1 MKTLF
6 FCCCTILSLIAC
18 QLTDESAD
26 KAVLAGKV
34 ERNLTITIGREFG
47 TGFGEELG
55 EGRGQIQKTDSFL
68 TLRVWRFTSGIR
80 TPQIMRTLM
89 GSIEGQLF
97 KNTLTIGDTWEQTGH
112 RGETEQVTLESYE
125 DVKLAN
131 TVYPK
136 CLKHKTVITDANR
149 ERYSELEKSLINGTR
164 YLWLSPG
171 LGVVK
176 LRYEHSNGII
186 TEAELIDS
194 HVPIKNDSYFPV
206 NVGTSWTYK
215 WKNDFENKTLV
226 EKLLVIRNENNKNGL
241 AFNSIVTT
249 EDGKEIGDGN
259 FYFYQGDP
267 LIKIRGSGFSYT
279 GRERPEG
286 PTSIFSDN
294 IENLW
299 PELFRYPL
307 TVGKTWTKEGLW
319 NSEVITTIEDYES
332 VQISLGTFKDCLK
345 HKSHFTGAT
354 ADADA
359 TEDTLERIALI
370 NGTRY
375 LWFAKGVGLVK
386 MRYEHSNGIIT
397 EAELNEYDVPGG
409 STDYLPL
416 NVGTTWTYKWQNDYQ
431 PSPMIEKAVLSDP
444 KVRPETPLK
453 KAAYVITIED
463 ANAPGEMTVDF
474 TLTPEVSSLEK
485 MQLRLEGDSDY
496 IPQHGQYMP
505 EGDKGYHLDRDRQYA
520 VRGVNIEGRW
530 TRQPHFN
537 KTFYPNWKIDFF
549 PHEKFPI
556 TLNYEISR
564 KYAEDYKAF
573 QVGRYGFETSS
584 ATRPYF
590 REDCMLWAGSELF
603 IVGGKADN
611 IEVEF
616 KLPKGWRVLTPW
628 KRIGR
633 TGHRFSVEN
642 QEELTT
648 NYLLIGEHTE
658 VVTGSGKTEVVI
670 GMGGNL
676 KASKDEMKR
685 TVEKFLRAYSKLF
698 KDGPDRRVVF
708 IINPSETEHLGGEGQ
723 GRDRTV
729 NILMNSTLDEA
740 SEHLWAP
747 FLGHEVFHIWNGLTA
762 LTPFTSKERWFLEGV
777 TNYYADITAKQIGY
791 LSESE
796 YLERLESACE
806 KYLSVSDE
814 HAIGDD
820 FRDSRLLYEGGSL
833 VAAALDLQ
841 IRHLTKNRKN
851 FDLVMQ
857 QMYRKF
863 SDNSIEYT
871 QRDII
876 KTVNKVAGENF
887 DTFFETYVTGK
898 ERLPLSEYFDKAGLN
913 VQVTSEELPTSD
925 YVKEVLKTSLQRNM
939 SVEIISING
948 SRIGSLKKLQK
959 IAKHWGAGEAVTLSF
974 EENGK
979 PVTVTT
985 TLKGVSDNPPTE
997 SEIVVHITKQAKTT
1011 KLQRAILAGILGEK

>member
-6 FCCCTILSLIAC
+6 FFCCTILTLIAC

-26 KAVLAGKV
+26 KAVLSGKV
-34 ERNLTITIGREFG
+34 ERNLTITIGREYG

-55 EGRGQIQKTDSFL
+55 EGKGHIQKTDSFL
-68 TLRVWRFTSGIR
+68 TLRVWRFTSRID
-80 TPQIMRTLM
+80 TPKIMRTLVD
-89 GSIEGQLF
+89 SIEGQLF
-97 KNTLTIGDTWEQTGH
+97 QNTPTIGDTWEQMGH
-112 RGETEQVTLESYE
+112 RGGTEQVTLESYE
-125 DVKLAN
+125 DVKLSN
-131 TVYPK
+131 RVFPK
-136 CLKHKTVITDANR
+136 CLKHKTVITDANW
-149 ERYSELEKSLINGTR
+149 EHYSELEKALINGTR

-176 LRYEHSNGII
+176 LRYEHSNGVI

-194 HVPIKNDSYFPV
+194 QMPIKNDSYFPV
-206 NVGTSWTYK
+206 NLGASWTYK
-215 WKNDFENKTLV
+215 WKNDFENKTLI

-241 AFNSIVTT
+241 ALNSIVTT
-249 EDGKEIGDGN
+249 EDSKEIGDGN

-267 LIKIRGSGFSYT
+267 LLKIRGSGSSHT

-319 NSEVITTIEDYES
+319 NSKVITTIEDYES

-386 MRYEHSNGIIT
+386 MRYEHSNGVIT

-409 STDYLPL
+409 STDYFPL
-416 NVGTTWTYKWQNDYQ
+416 NVGTTWTYKWKNDYQ
-431 PSPMIEKAVLSDP
+431 PSPMIEKVVLSDP

-453 KAAYVITIED
+453 KAVYIVTIED
-463 ANAPGEMTVDF
+463 ANAPGEMKVDF
-474 TLTPEVSSLEK
+474 TLTPEVPSLEK
-485 MQLRLEGDSDY
+485 MQLRLDGDSDY
-496 IPQHGQYMP
+496 IPQYNQYIP
-505 EGDKGYHLDRDRQYA
+505 DNSNFYKNKGAPR
-520 VRGVNIEGRW
+520 RGVNIEKLMAGP
-530 TRQPHFN
+530 PHFN
-537 KTFYPNWKIDFF
+537 NTFYPTWKINFF
-549 PHEKFPI
+549 PQERFPK
-556 TLNYEISR
+556 TLNYEISQ

-573 QVGRYGFETSS
+573 QANRSGFETYSGIH
-584 ATRPYF
+584 PYF

-603 IVGGKADN
+603 IVGGRNDN

-616 KLPKGWRVLTPW
+616 KLPEGWRVLTPW

-658 VVTGSGKTEVVI
+658 IVAKSSKTEVVMGI
-670 GMGGNL
+670 GGRL
-676 KASKDEMKR
+676 KTSKDEMKR
-685 TVEKFLRAYSKLF
+685 TVEKFLHAYSKLF
-698 KDGPDRRVVF
+698 KDGPDSRVTF
-708 IINPSETEHLGGEGQ
+708 ILNPSEMEDTLGGEGQ
-723 GRDRTV
+723 GRGRTV
-729 NILMNSTLDEA
+729 NILMNSTLNET

-762 LTPFTSKERWFLEGV
+762 LKPFTSKERWFLEGV
-777 TNYYADITAKQIGY
+777 TNYYSDLTAKQLSY

-806 KYLSVSDE
+806 KYLSVSNE
-814 HAIGDD
+814 FAIGDD
-820 FRDSRLLYEGGSL
+820 FRDSRLLYDGGSL
-833 VAAALDLQ
+833 VAASLDLQ

-851 FDLVMQ
+851 FNHVLQ

-863 SDNSIEYT
+863 PDNSIEYT

-876 KTVNKVAGENF
+876 RIVSKVAGKDF
-887 DTFFETYVTGK
+887 DRFFETYVTGK
-898 ERLPLSEYFDKAGLN
+898 ERLPLSEYFAKAGLN
-913 VQVTSEELPTSD
+913 VQVTSEELPTAD
-925 YVKEVLKTSLQRNM
+925 YVKEVLKASLGRDTG
-939 SVEIISING
+939 VEAISING
-948 SRIGSLKKLQK
+948 SRIGSLKKLRK
-959 IAKHWGAGEAVTLSF
+959 IAKHWKSGEAVTLSF
-974 EENGK
+974 EKSGK
-979 PVTVTT
+979 PVTVPA

-997 SEIVVHITKQAKTT
+997 SEVVVRITKQTETT
-1011 KLQRAILAGILGEK
+1011 KLQRAILAGILGKR

>member
-6 FCCCTILSLIAC
+6 FLCCTILVLTSC
-18 QLTDESAD
+18 QLTDGSAD

-47 TGFGEELG
+47 TGFGEKLG
-55 EGRGQIQKTDSFL
+55 EGKGRIQKTNSFL
-68 TLRVWRFTSGIR
+68 TLRVWRFTSSID
-80 TPQIMRTLM
+80 TPRIMRTLV
-89 GSIEGQLF
+89 GSMEGQLF
-97 KNTLTIGDTWEQTGH
+97 QNTLTIGGTWEQ
-112 RGETEQVTLESYE
+112 RGYRGGMEQVTLESYE
-125 DVKLAN
+125 NVKLSN
-131 TVYPK
+131 GVFPK
-136 CLKHKTVITDANR
+136 CLKHKTVITDANW
-149 ERYSELEKSLINGTR
+149 EHYSELEKSLINGTR

-176 LRYEHSNGII
+176 LRYEHSNGVI

-194 HVPIKNDSYFPV
+194 HVPGENDSYFPV

-226 EKLLVIRNENNKNGL
+226 EKLLVIRNERNENGL

-259 FYFYQGDP
+259 FYFYQHDP
-267 LIKIRGSGFSYT
+267 LVKIRGSGSSHT

-397 EAELNEYDVPGG
+397 EAELKEYDVPGG

-416 NVGTTWTYKWQNDYQ
+416 NVGTTWTYKWKNDYQ
-431 PSPMIEKAVLSDP
+431 PRPMVEKVVLSDP
-444 KVRPETPLK
+444 EIRPETPLK
-453 KAAYVITIED
+453 KASYVVTIED
-463 ANAPGEMTVDF
+463 ANAPGEMKVDF
-474 TLTPEVSSLEK
+474 TLTPKAPTLEK

-496 IPQHGQYMP
+496 IPQYNQYIP
-505 EGDKGYHLDRDRQYA
+505 DDSDFYRNKGAAL
-520 VRGVNIEGRW
+520 RGVNIEKRMAGP
-530 TRQPHFN
+530 PHFN
-537 KTFYPNWKIDFF
+537 NTFYPTWKIDFF
-549 PHEKFPI
+549 PHERFPKI
-556 TLNYEISR
+556 LNYEISR

-573 QVGRYGFETSS
+573 KANRYGFETYSG
-584 ATRPYF
+584 TLPYF
-590 REDCMLWAGSELF
+590 REDCMLWAGGELF
-603 IVGGKADN
+603 IVGGKTDN

-658 VVTGSGKTEVVI
+658 IVAKSDNTEVVI
-670 GMGGNL
+670 GIGGSL
-676 KASKDEMKR
+676 KASNDKMKH

-698 KDGPDRRVVF
+698 KNVPDGRVVF
-708 IINPSETEHLGGEGQ
+708 IINPSETDNLGGEGQ
-723 GRDRTV
+723 GRGRTV

-777 TNYYADITAKQIGY
+777 TNYYADITAKQVGY

-806 KYLSVSDE
+806 QYLSVSNE
-814 HAIGDD
+814 FAIGDD
-820 FRDSRLLYEGGSL
+820 FRDSRLLYDGGGL
-833 VAAALDLQ
+833 VAASLDLQ

-851 FDLVMQ
+851 FNHVIQ

-863 SDNSIEYT
+863 PDNSIEYT

-876 KTVNKVAGENF
+876 KTVSKVAGKDFEP
-887 DTFFETYVTGK
+887 FFQTYVTGK

-913 VQVTSEELPTSD
+913 VQVASEELPTAG
-925 YVKEVLKTSLQRNM
+925 YVKRVLKASLGRDTD
-939 SVEIISING
+939 VEVISING
-948 SRIGSLKKLQK
+948 SRIGSLKKLRK
-959 IAKHWGAGEAVTLSF
+959 IAKHWKSGEVVTLSF
-974 EENGK
+974 EEKGK
-979 PVTVTT
+979 PVTVTA
-985 TLKGVSDNPPTE
+985 TLKGISDKPPTA
-997 SEIVVHITKQAKTT
+997 SEVVVRITKQAKPT
-1011 KLQRAILAGILGEK
+1011 KLQHAILASILGGK